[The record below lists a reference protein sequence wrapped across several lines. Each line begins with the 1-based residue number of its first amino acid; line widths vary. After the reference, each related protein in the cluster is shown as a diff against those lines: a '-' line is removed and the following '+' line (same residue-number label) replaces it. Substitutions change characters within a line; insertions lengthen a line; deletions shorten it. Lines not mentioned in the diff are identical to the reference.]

1 MIPTKPKWP
10 LYRIIQEGTV
20 GECPYCESSLKY
32 KFFGLIKTDKCI
44 HPKCQNY
51 YDLDWIS
58 VIMKRNRQ

>member
-1 MIPTKPKWP
+1 MKKPEPP
-10 LYRIIQEGTV
+10 LYRIIQDGIV

-32 KFFGLIKTDKCI
+32 KFGLFKTDKCI

-58 VIMKRNRQ
+58 VIMKRNKK